1 MSATTVNRI
10 RLLLTN
16 GPQTMADSVTGQNPP
31 GFTANTD
38 IQLELGFLF
47 NNLLLD
53 ATDFTQVTAAIKPL
67 SNPDATALL
76 AGSVAPGSIGWNAQP
91 VQLAGNE
98 VIPAGATYSAGGSY
112 TAGVQAGASYT
123 WTRGL
128 NDLTLVNNSVAVT
141 GSNLV
146 PTGHNYATG
155 SYSIAGL
162 LTSGGFYQW
171 LAGSADDIGVNGTVP
186 ATGFFV
192 ATGADTLN
200 GSGATSVTAAVY
212 PASLGSNLVPG
223 LTYSGTATPTG
234 SNLVTGSPS
243 YLAGNYTLTGLTIG
257 ATYYWTQGANDVTAP
272 GLLYSGLF
280 IATGTSILLTG
291 NGNQL
296 VTAAVQA
303 TTMPFTLTGLATG
316 SVYYWTKGANDVSC
330 GSLTSSGFFTAA
342 ASSIVLAG
350 ISNSAMTAQVQLV
363 SSQTNGTFTASTDT
377 VTITG
382 TPNATV
388 TAGLVGCV
396 GWNGLNDQHCI
407 VPFAHTQT
415 NLSATSGAYTDYALQ
430 VSVTTSL
437 GTDPFVAYGIIR
449 VYDCGYAT
457 GTPITGNIVPSGA
470 SYNGSGNY
478 TLMGLIAGVT
488 YYWNQ
493 GTDDLTAPGLTASGS
508 FLASASSA
516 ILTGTPSTAVTA
528 VVYSVPQKP
537 FTIIQQLSVGE
548 ISFNAI
554 AVLPYSLTFADA
566 KIMGPAGGGFIEA
579 QADQT
584 TLGNVGTTG
593 VVMNFD
599 TGIPATGYYIKVT
612 LQ

>member
-1 MSATTVNRI
+1 MTATTVNRI
-10 RLLLTN
+10 RLPLTN
-16 GPQTMADSVTGQNPP
+16 GPQTLADSVTGQNPP

-47 NNLLLD
+47 NGLLLD
-53 ATDFTQVTAAIKPL
+53 ASDFTQVTAAIKPL

-76 AGSVAPGSIGWNAQP
+76 AGSVVPGSTGWNAQP
-91 VQLAGNE
+91 VQLAGNQ
-98 VIPAGATYSAGGSY
+98 VIPAGATFSAGGSY

-128 NDLTLVNNSVAVT
+128 DDLTLVNNSVAVT

-171 LAGSADDIGVNGTVP
+171 LAGSANDVGVNGAVP
-186 ATGFFV
+186 ATGFFI

-200 GSGATSVTAAVY
+200 GSGSTGVTAEVY
-212 PASLGSNLVPG
+212 PATLGSNLVPG
-223 LTYSGTATPTG
+223 LSYSGTATPTG
-234 SNLVTGSPS
+234 SNLIIGSPS
-243 YLAGNYTLTGLTIG
+243 YSGGNYTLTGLTIG
-257 ATYYWTQGANDVTAP
+257 ATYYWTQGANDLTVP
-272 GLLYSGLF
+272 GLFYSGLF
-280 IATGTSILLTG
+280 IATGTSITLTG
-291 NGNQL
+291 IGSQP

-316 SVYYWTKGANDVSC
+316 SVYYWTKGANDIAC

-350 ISNSAMTAQVQLV
+350 ISNAAITAQVQLV

-382 TPNATV
+382 TPNAAV
-388 TAGLVGCV
+388 TAGLVGSV
-396 GWNGLNDQHCI
+396 GWSSLNDQHCI
-407 VPFAHTQT
+407 IPFSHTQT
-415 NLSATSGAYTDYALQ
+415 NLAAASGAYTDYALQ
-430 VSVTTSL
+430 VSVTTAT
-437 GTDPFVAYGIIR
+437 TDPFVAYGIIR
-449 VYDCGYAT
+449 VYDCGYAS
-457 GTPITGNIVPSGA
+457 GTPITGNIVPTGA

-478 TLMGLIAGVT
+478 TLSGLIAGVT

-493 GTDDLTAPGLTASGS
+493 SMDDLTAPGLTASGS
-508 FLASASSA
+508 FLASASSVT
-516 ILTGTPSTAVTA
+516 LTGTPSAAVTA
-528 VVYSVPQKP
+528 TVYSVPQKP
-537 FTIIQQLSVGE
+537 FTIISALSVGAT
-548 ISFNAI
+548 SFNAI

-566 KIMGPAGGGFIEA
+566 KIMGPTGGGFIDA

-584 TLGNVGTTG
+584 TLGNVVTTG
-593 VVMNFD
+593 VVVNFD
-599 TGIPATGYYIKVT
+599 TGIPATGYYIKVV